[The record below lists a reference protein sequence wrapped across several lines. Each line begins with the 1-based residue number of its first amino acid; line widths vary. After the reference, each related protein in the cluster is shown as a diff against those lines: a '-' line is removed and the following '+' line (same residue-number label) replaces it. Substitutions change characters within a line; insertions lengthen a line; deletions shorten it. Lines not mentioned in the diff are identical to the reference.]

1 MKIKKNLFFLIIIS
15 IIISL
20 VNSKQFDYEE
30 LKKKSFVDKIKYL
43 IIHFFAKIE
52 QYTLYYIMGIRSY
65 DINEPYDFFF
75 CFIIGCFLRIFYLL
89 LKKMFKNIF
98 NINDNNY
105 VYNESSN
112 AEKLYEVNK
121 KLNEFSKKLNDIKE
135 NPKENNINDNVDINN
150 INNDLDNNKNNEI
163 EKKIKIVNNKL
174 INLEKIIIN
183 LQKSYDEEKNHVKIN
198 LKTIEE
204 CQKFIMDSLITKEK

>member
-1 MKIKKNLFFLIIIS
+1 MNIKKSLFFLLIIIL
-15 IIISL
+15 ISL
-20 VNSKQFDYEE
+20 VYSKQFDYEE
-30 LKKKSFVDKIKYL
+30 LKKMSLANKIKYL

-65 DINEPYDFFF
+65 NIDEPYDFFF
-75 CFIIGCFLRIFYLL
+75 CFIIGCFLRIFYLV

-105 VYNESSN
+105 VYNESDN

-121 KLNEFSKKLNDIKE
+121 KLNDFCKKLNNINE
-135 NPKENNINDNVDINN
+135 NKKDVHIDNNIN
-150 INNDLDNNKNNEI
+150 INNDFDNNNNNNEI
-163 EKKIKIVNNKL
+163 EKKIKIVNDKL

-183 LQKSYDEEKNHVKIN
+183 LGKSYEEEKNHVNIN

-204 CQKFIMDSLITKEK
+204 CQKFIKESLASKEK